1 MDDRMNDW
9 VNMGGGMD
17 EWMGG
22 WVDGWV
28 DLSVLTLTAPPL
40 ELETQGSAMG

>member
-1 MDDRMNDW
+1 MNGC
-9 VNMGGGMD
+9 MGGGMD

-28 DLSVLTLTAPPL
+28 DLSVLTLTPPL